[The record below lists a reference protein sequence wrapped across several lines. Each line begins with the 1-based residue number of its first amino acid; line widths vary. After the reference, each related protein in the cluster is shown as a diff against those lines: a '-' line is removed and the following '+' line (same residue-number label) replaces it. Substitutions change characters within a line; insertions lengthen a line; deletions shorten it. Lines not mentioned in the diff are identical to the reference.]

1 VFVADVVLA
10 NLLAADANEPAWG
23 RAFNIGRGE
32 RRTVNELLGAIR
44 TLVPGEHP
52 TPVFAPPRP
61 GEVRDSWSDIGAAR
75 EALGYEPA
83 IAFEEGLRRTIEWIA
98 REQAETSR

>member
-1 VFVADVVLA
+1 VFVDDVVRA
-10 NLLAADANEPAWG
+10 NLLAAEADEPAWG

-32 RRTVNELLGAIR
+32 RRTVNELLDAIR

-52 TPVFAPPRP
+52 APVHAPPRA

-75 EALGYEPA
+75 EMLGYDPGV
-83 IAFEEGLRRTIEWIA
+83 AFDEGLRRTIEWIA
-98 REQAETSR
+98 SEPTR